1 MHPHWAHRLV
11 VNSNLLFLYSELGSL
26 DHWPAMQ
33 KWKSREGLMEQ
44 FGEGK
49 EVTVNLTPTGR
60 GKLLL
65 VVLVLCGNK

>member
-1 MHPHWAHRLV
+1 
-11 VNSNLLFLYSELGSL
+11 
-26 DHWPAMQ
+26 
-33 KWKSREGLMEQ
+33 MEQ